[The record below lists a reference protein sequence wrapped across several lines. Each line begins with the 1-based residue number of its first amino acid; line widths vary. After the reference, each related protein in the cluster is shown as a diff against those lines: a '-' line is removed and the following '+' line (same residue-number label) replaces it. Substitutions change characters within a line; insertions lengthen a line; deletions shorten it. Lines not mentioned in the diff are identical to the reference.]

1 MDKQGEPMEPQ
12 DPDQDPSKDPTKD
25 PKNTR
30 PGQQRKDGR
39 PAGAGGPGA
48 SQPGWMTAPEDFT
61 PQPHDPATGQLPP
74 WQVPKPEL
82 RPELLGDGAPGGA
95 APAPGKAGGR
105 SGRRQK
111 GPAAGQAAVPGAAS
125 APSPGT
131 AGPGPVID
139 PFERERE
146 RDAAVRKKRSQRRT
160 VVVGL
165 GVTALLAGT
174 ITAIVASDEAEA
186 DYAQVCFNDETGERV
201 DDAQCDNSS
210 SAGRSSGIYAWYF
223 YSRGASVP
231 AVGQN
236 RSQYT
241 GFTKTVPQ
249 GAKTSTGYSTKG
261 GTVSR
266 GGFGSSSKGGST
278 GG

>member
-1 MDKQGEPMEPQ
+1 MDPNEGAAG
-12 DPDQDPSKDPTKD
+12 SGASG
-25 PKNTR
+25 NGASGNGASGSGAAGG
-30 PGQQRKDGR
+30 GQ
-39 PAGAGGPGA
+39 GPGA
-48 SQPGWMTAPEDFT
+48 AKNPPK
-61 PQPHDPATGQLPP
+61 PPP

-82 RPELLGDGAPGGA
+82 HPELIPPANDDRDKAPSGQEPGSLNAGSSKPGTSKPGSSKPGASQPGPGG
-95 APAPGKAGGR
+95 PLPI
-105 SGRRQK
+105 
-111 GPAAGQAAVPGAAS
+111 
-125 APSPGT
+125 
-131 AGPGPVID
+131 ID
-139 PFERERE
+139 PFAKERERE
-146 RDAAVRKKRSQRRT
+146 AAQAEARKKRSRRRT

-174 ITAIVASDEAEA
+174 ITAVVASSEQEA

-201 DDAQCDNSS
+201 DDSQCNNSS
-210 SAGRSSGIYAWYF
+210 SDGRGSAIYAWYF

-236 RSQYT
+236 RNSYPSY
-241 GFTKTVPQ
+241 TKTVPQ

-266 GGFGSSSKGGST
+266 GGFGSSSKSGGSS

>member
-1 MDKQGEPMEPQ
+1 
-12 DPDQDPSKDPTKD
+12 
-25 PKNTR
+25 
-30 PGQQRKDGR
+30 
-39 PAGAGGPGA
+39 
-48 SQPGWMTAPEDFT
+48 MTAPQDFT

-82 RPELLGDGAPGGA
+82 RPELLNDSV
-95 APAPGKAGGR
+95 AGSR
-105 SGRRQK
+105 
-111 GPAAGQAAVPGAAS
+111 GPAAGSRPPGA
-125 APSPGT
+125 GK
-131 AGPGPVID
+131 PGPVID

-146 RDAAVRKKRSQRRT
+146 RETAARKKRSQRRT

-174 ITAIVASDEAEA
+174 ITAIVASNEAEA

-201 DDAQCDNSS
+201 EDTQCDNSS
-210 SAGRSSGIYAWYF
+210 SAGRSSAIYAWYF
-223 YSRGASVP
+223 YSRGSSVP

-236 RSQYT
+236 RSQYPS
-241 GFTKTVPQ
+241 FTKTVPQ
-249 GAKTSTGYSTKG
+249 GAKTSKGYSTKG